1 MVGVAGLRRLMGRLI
16 VLAALGLAA
25 CSNPSVSALHDPLYR
40 ASTHVST
47 ITAIGS
53 DSKDGI
59 DSVSI
64 SITAGVLTACNNF
77 TPSLIPCRT
86 AVQSFGR
93 ECIFS
98 HERGPAVCRFALQ
111 LGDRSL
117 ITYTAFA
124 KSANGRTAKTTP
136 ITYAGGAPLTQT
148 TINVGFFSFTQ
159 PWETA
164 RPVWWH
170 TDLPLGQAAAD
181 KIDIGFFPDADWG
194 NNYQGFTSG
203 MQTIARGSFFD
214 GSDLF
219 SNFYRFWKNEFNLWA
234 GPAGGDGEDNCVR
247 GLGGSAATVASALD
261 GKAIVHQNNFRDC
274 SDIALG
280 GLGTSQST
288 LTDAA
293 WVFTHESGH
302 FLHGLGDEYQGGGN
316 GNTSDPANTWTS
328 KAACQ
333 SAAPGLGLNASQCA
347 QIGTT
352 GFWHVDDGNLT
363 TMRDR
368 NLASDWRTA
377 SGLALGRRMTKCTGG
392 ACY

>member
-1 MVGVAGLRRLMGRLI
+1 MGALRRLLSQLT
-16 VLAALGLAA
+16 VLASLGLCA
-25 CSNPSVSALHDPLYR
+25 CNNPGVTALHDPLYR
-40 ASTHVST
+40 ASPHVST
-47 ITAIGS
+47 ITATGV

-64 SITAGVLTACNNF
+64 AVTVGTLTACNNGGF

-86 AVQSFGR
+86 AAFQFGR

-98 HERGPAVCRFALQ
+98 HERGPAVCRFPLQ

-117 ITYTAFA
+117 VTYTATA
-124 KSANGRTAKTTP
+124 RNSRGSTAKTTP
-136 ITYAGGAPLTQT
+136 ITYAAGAPLTQA
-148 TINVGFFSFTQ
+148 TIHVVFFDITV

-170 TDLPLGQAAAD
+170 TDLPLGQAAPD
-181 KIDIGFFPDADWG
+181 KIDVGFFPDADWG
-194 NNYQGFTSG
+194 TNYQGFTDG
-203 MQTIARGSFFD
+203 LQVIALGSFFND
-214 GSDLF
+214 THQF

-234 GPAGGDGEDNCVR
+234 GPAGGNGEDSCVR
-247 GLGGSAATVASALD
+247 SLGGAASTVSGAVD
-261 GKAIVHQNNFRDC
+261 GKAIVHQAAFRDC

-316 GNTSDPANTWTS
+316 GNVSDPPNTWAS

-333 SAAPGLGLNASQCA
+333 SAAPGLGLTASQCA

-352 GFWHVDDGNLT
+352 GFWHVDDGGVT

-368 NLASDWRTA
+368 DLASDWRTA
-377 SGLALGRRMTKCTGG
+377 SGVALSRRISKCTGG

>member
-1 MVGVAGLRRLMGRLI
+1 MGALRRLLSQLA
-16 VLAALGLAA
+16 VLASLGLCA
-25 CSNPSVSALHDPLYR
+25 CSNPGVTALHDPLYR
-40 ASTHVST
+40 ASPHVST
-47 ITAIGS
+47 ITATGV

-64 SITAGVLTACNNF
+64 AVTVGTLTACNNGGF

-86 AVQSFGR
+86 AAFQFGR

-98 HERGPAVCRFALQ
+98 HERGPAVCRFPLR

-117 ITYTAFA
+117 VTYTATA
-124 KSANGRTAKTTP
+124 RNSRGSTAKTTP
-136 ITYAGGAPLTQT
+136 ITYAAGAPLTQV
-148 TINVGFFSFTQ
+148 TIHVVFFDITI

-170 TDLPLGQAAAD
+170 TDLPLGQTAPD
-181 KIDIGFFPDADWG
+181 KIDVGFFPDADWG
-194 NNYQGFTSG
+194 TNYQGFTDG
-203 MQTIARGSFFD
+203 LQVIALGSFFND
-214 GSDLF
+214 TNQF
-219 SNFYRFWKNEFNLWA
+219 SNFYRFWKNQFNLWA
-234 GPAGGDGEDNCVR
+234 GPAGGNGEDSCVR
-247 GLGGSAATVASALD
+247 SLGGAASTVSGALD
-261 GKAIVHQNNFRDC
+261 GKAIVHQAAFRDC

-316 GNTSDPANTWTS
+316 GNVSDPPNTWAS

-333 SAAPGLGLNASQCA
+333 SAAPGLGLTASQCA

-352 GFWHVDDGNLT
+352 GFWHVDDGGIT

-368 NLASDWRTA
+368 DLASDWRTA
-377 SGLALGRRMTKCTGG
+377 SGVALSRRVSKCTGG

>member
-1 MVGVAGLRRLMGRLI
+1 MGALRRLLGHLA
-16 VLAALGLAA
+16 VLALLGLAA
-25 CSNPSVSALHDPLYR
+25 CNNPGVTALHDPLYR
-40 ASTHVST
+40 ASAHVST
-47 ITAIGS
+47 ITATGV

-64 SITAGVLTACNNF
+64 SVTVGELTACNNGF
-77 TPSLIPCRT
+77 TPSLIPCRGS
-86 AVQSFGR
+86 AFQFGR

-98 HERGPAVCRFALQ
+98 HEKGPAVCRFPLN

-117 ITYTAFA
+117 VTYTATA
-124 KSANGRTAKTTP
+124 TNSRGASAKTTP
-136 ITYAGGAPLTQT
+136 ITYAAGAPLTQA
-148 TINVGFFSFTQ
+148 TIHVGFFNFTI

-170 TDLPLGQAAAD
+170 TDLPLGQTSPD
-181 KIDIGFFPDADWG
+181 KIDVGFFPDADWG
-194 NNYQGFTSG
+194 GNYQGFTDGVQIISL
-203 MQTIARGSFFD
+203 GSFFND
-214 GSDLF
+214 TNQF
-219 SNFYRFWKNEFNLWA
+219 SNYYRFWKNVFNLWA
-234 GPAGGDGEDNCVR
+234 GPAGGNGEDGCVR
-247 GLGGSAATVASALD
+247 GLAGAAATVSSAVD
-261 GKAIVHQNNFRDC
+261 GKAIVHQAAFRDC
-274 SDIALG
+274 SDIAQG

-288 LTDAA
+288 LSDAA

-316 GNTSDPANTWTS
+316 GAASDPVNTWS
-328 KAACQ
+328 SQSACQ
-333 SAAPGLGLNASQCA
+333 TAAPGLGLTASQCA

-352 GFWHVDDGNLT
+352 GFWHVDDGGLT

-377 SGLALGRRMTKCTGG
+377 SGLALGRRITKCSGG